1 MANQGFE
8 FKFEGRQGVYDVGW
22 QNASWYDYKNMHIPI
37 DHLDGGPVHWVVWE
51 AEGDSYYAD
60 GAEWNKFASPE
71 QIYRWA
77 DFLPPEEHALYLNDA
92 GQTYNWFQGGRP
104 FHSRLARPTML
115 KKGNVELSFDFYA
128 DWYSWEGKKRPLNE
142 IGDPTSARVEMHIID
157 TGLDEQL
164 GWGSDEGWNR
174 RHQDTLKNV
183 LNTLPGPHNDWFIV
197 NPTIGP
203 TKFTK
208 TVSVPR
214 DGLFL
219 VVFGVLSVWAVPG
232 NSGGRNG
239 LWAKVLGAKPVEVTQ
254 PTPQPTP
261 PTPKPATPTN
271 RPGSRAGTP
280 IEKTILVTPPNTTS
294 TPETP
299 STPPS
304 SSQPARGAP
313 RVQYRRVYKLIHN
326 SVDENTAANIFKQA
340 RSTGQTVGFS
350 ADDAGIG
357 DLNERIVEVYGWPVN
372 NQQELVDFYNKHYP
386 GTQVQFK

>member
-1 MANQGFE
+1 MADQGFT

-37 DHLDGGPVHWVVWE
+37 DHLDGGPVNWVVWE

-60 GAEWNKFASPE
+60 GKEWNKFASPE

-115 KKGNVELSFDFYA
+115 KKGSIELSFEFYA
-128 DWYSWEGKKRPLNE
+128 DWYSWDGKKRPLNE
-142 IGDPTSARVEMHIID
+142 VGDPTSARVEMHIID

-164 GWGSDEGWNR
+164 GWGTDEGWNR
-174 RHQDTLKNV
+174 RHQETLKNV
-183 LNTLPGPHNDWFIV
+183 LKTLPGPHNDWFVV

-208 TVSVPR
+208 TFNVPR

-219 VVFGVLSVWAVPG
+219 VVFGAMSVWAVPG
-232 NSGGRNG
+232 SGGRNG
-239 LWAKVLGAKPVEVTQ
+239 LWAKVLTAKPVGTA
-254 PTPQPTP
+254 PTTTP
-261 PTPKPATPTN
+261 GIRSATPAE
-271 RPGSRAGTP
+271 R
-280 IEKTILVTPPNTTS
+280 TILVTPS
-294 TPETP
+294 TPEPTP
-299 STPPS
+299 AS
-304 SSQPARGAP
+304 SSAPASTRGKP
-313 RVQYRRVYKLIHN
+313 RVQYRRVYKLVHN
-326 SVDENTAANIFKQA
+326 SVDENTALNIFRQA
-340 RSTGQTVGFS
+340 RATGQTVGFS

-357 DLNERIVEVYGWPVN
+357 DLNEKIVEVYGWPATD
-372 NQQELVDFYNKHYP
+372 QQELVDFYNQYYP